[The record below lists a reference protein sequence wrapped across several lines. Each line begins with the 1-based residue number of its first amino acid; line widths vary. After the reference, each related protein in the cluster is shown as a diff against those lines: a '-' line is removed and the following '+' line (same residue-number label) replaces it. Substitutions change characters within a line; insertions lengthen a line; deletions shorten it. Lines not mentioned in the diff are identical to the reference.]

1 MNDNLEQARDG
12 AERIDTML
20 AQKQLSVNYD
30 KSKYLVMGSKK
41 TKKLSE
47 MRNRLQPNEN
57 GRGRTRTVGL

>member
-30 KSKYLVMGSKK
+30 KSKYLVMGSQKF
-41 TKKLSE
+41 KKLSE
-47 MRNRLQPNEN
+47 IRNRLQPSEN
-57 GRGRTRTVGL
+57 GRGRTRTVRL